1 VTDSLRT
8 RDGRALAFRRF
19 GNGPVLLCHPGG
31 PGFSSRCLADLGGLA
46 GGFTLVLLD
55 PRGTGLSDRPADPRS
70 YAIGDYVS
78 DVEEVRCHLGLER
91 MLLFGHSH
99 GGVVAMAYAAAHPG
113 VVDRLILA
121 NTLAR
126 FGPEHAEAMEA
137 GMAVKS
143 DEPWYADACAAL
155 AQEQEG
161 AFGSDAELGRLVRR
175 EFPLY
180 FARLGAPE
188 RAYLAELSGETV
200 NADALSLFNR
210 ELFTTFDLRSEL
222 GRIAAPTLVLTG
234 AEDFITG
241 PLCAREIAAGIAGA
255 ESVVVPGAGHLL
267 FVEAPERFRA
277 EITRFGSNGS
287 S

>member
-1 VTDSLRT
+1 MTDSLRT
-8 RDGRALAFRRF
+8 RDGRALAFRRV
-19 GNGPVLLCHPGG
+19 GDGPVLLCHPGG
-31 PGFSSRCLADLGGLA
+31 PGFSSTCLADLGGLA
-46 GGFTLVLLD
+46 GRFTLILLD
-55 PRGTGLSDRPADPRS
+55 PRGTGSSDRPADPRS
-70 YAIGDYVS
+70 YAIEDYVA
-78 DVEEVRCHLGLER
+78 DLEEVRCHLGLER
-91 MLLFGHSH
+91 MLLLGHSH

-113 VVDRLILA
+113 GVDRLILA

-137 GMAVKS
+137 GMAAKS

-175 EFPLY
+175 ELPLY
-180 FARLGAPE
+180 FARLGARE
-188 RAYLAELSGETV
+188 RTYLAELSEETV
-200 NADALSLFNR
+200 NADALSLFNL
-210 ELFTTFDLRSEL
+210 ELLTTFDLRSRL

-255 ESVVVPGAGHLL
+255 ESVVVPGAGHML

-277 EITRFGSNGS
+277 EITRFASNGS